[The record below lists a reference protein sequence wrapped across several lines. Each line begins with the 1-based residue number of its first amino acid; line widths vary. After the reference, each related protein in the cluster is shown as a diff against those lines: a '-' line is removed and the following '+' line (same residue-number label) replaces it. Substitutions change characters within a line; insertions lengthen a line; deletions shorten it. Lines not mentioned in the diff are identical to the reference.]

1 MTDFFPIVVTAL
13 AALVQG
19 CLGFGAG
26 LLSMAILS
34 LVWEV
39 RDATVIMAPVGWLM
53 VASLVVKLRKD
64 TTPRALIPIFT
75 AIPIGVF
82 GGIYALDVL
91 PGVLLKSL
99 LGLTLLAFVG
109 HSLRKTNSRPHRD
122 SQRFATAAGALS
134 GFTGAALSAAGPPVL
149 IYATVAGWEK
159 DRFRANLQAIF
170 FVVSTISVIGL
181 TAGDFFSESSILLS
195 LKLIPGVLAGAM
207 IGTKLSAKI
216 PQEVFRKIVFA
227 ALATMGLYFSLM
239 PLW

>member
-1 MTDFFPIVVTAL
+1 MFGFRRWPPIHGDSL
-13 AALVQG
+13 
-19 CLGFGAG
+19 AG
-26 LLSMAILS
+26 LGGA
-34 LVWEV
+34 
-39 RDATVIMAPVGWLM
+39 RRHGDHGPRR
-53 VASLVVKLRKD
+53 VADGGKPSRQ
-64 TTPRALIPIFT
+64 TQEGHHPRALIPIFT

-109 HSLRKTNSRPHRD
+109 HSLRKTTSGPHRD

-181 TAGDFFSESSILLS
+181 TVGNFFSESSILLS
-195 LKLIPGVLAGAM
+195 LKLIPGVLVGAM
-207 IGTKLSAKI
+207 IGTKISAKI
-216 PQEVFRKIVFA
+216 PQEVFRKIVFS